1 MPGRIGVPG
10 VRVHEIGTGHILCDL
25 KVDTQGGKGGVGAR
39 QLGRH
44 EIGVDIGLV
53 PRHPEAANHD
63 IEPVTKRPYE
73 LGDVNAS
80 TPVDLG
86 RIFTTDQVNAHAMTL
101 LHGHR
106 ARGPV
111 SLAPARHVAYCWL
124 MAPQKVFGIVL
135 AGGEG
140 KRLMPLTADRAKPAV
155 PFGGGY
161 RLIDFALSNL
171 INSGLRQI
179 VVLTQYKSHSL
190 DRHVSQTW
198 RLSGLL
204 DAYVASVP
212 AQQRLGK
219 RWFSGSADAILQSL
233 NLVRDEKPDI
243 VVVVG
248 ADHVYRMDFSQMVDA
263 HIASGLG
270 LTVAAIRQPIALADQ
285 FGVIEVEAK
294 DPTRIAAFHEKPQK
308 PVGLADS
315 PGEVLASM
323 GNYVFDAEV
332 LIDAVI
338 RDGER
343 SDSNHDMG
351 GDIVPD
357 FVSRGLAGV
366 YDLNRNQVPG
376 STDRDRFYWRDV
388 GTIESFY
395 DAHQDLIS
403 ALPIFNL
410 YNRDWPIFSQQLNS
424 PPAKFVRDAR
434 GYLGT
439 MIDSIVSLGSLL
451 SGAHIERSVLGPWT
465 TVESGAMVVDSVVFE
480 RARIMPNAVVRKAIL
495 DKDVVVEAGAT
506 VGVDH
511 DADRARGF
519 TVTETGITV
528 VGKGVRVTP

>member
-1 MPGRIGVPG
+1 M
-10 VRVHEIGTGHILCDL
+10 
-25 KVDTQGGKGGVGAR
+25 
-39 QLGRH
+39 
-44 EIGVDIGLV
+44 
-53 PRHPEAANHD
+53 
-63 IEPVTKRPYE
+63 
-73 LGDVNAS
+73 AS
-80 TPVDLG
+80 KK
-86 RIFTTDQVNAHAMTL
+86 I
-101 LHGHR
+101 
-106 ARGPV
+106 
-111 SLAPARHVAYCWL
+111 
-124 MAPQKVFGIVL
+124 FGIVL

-198 RLSGLL
+198 RLSGMLN
-204 DAYVASVP
+204 AYVASVP

-233 NLVRDEKPDI
+233 NLLRDEKPDI
-243 VVVVG
+243 VIVVG
-248 ADHVYRMDFSQMVDA
+248 ADHVYRMDFSQMIDA
-263 HIASGLG
+263 HIESGLG

-285 FGVIEVEAK
+285 FGVIEVDAAN
-294 DPTRIAAFHEKPQK
+294 PGRIAAFHEKPQK
-308 PVGLADS
+308 AVGLADS
-315 PGEVLASM
+315 PTEVLASM
-323 GNYVFDAEV
+323 GNYIFDADV
-332 LIDAVI
+332 LIDAVQ

-366 YDLNRNQVPG
+366 YDLNLNEVPG
-376 STDRDRFYWRDV
+376 STERDRFYWRDV
-388 GTIESFY
+388 GTIESFF

-410 YNRDWPIFSQQLNS
+410 YNREWPIFSQQLNS
-424 PPAKFVRDAR
+424 PPAKFVRDAK
-434 GYLGT
+434 GNNGT
-439 MIDSIVSLGSLL
+439 TIDSIVSLGCVV
-451 SGAHIERSVLGPWT
+451 SGAHIERSVIGPWT
-465 TVESGAMVVDSVVFE
+465 NIDSGAIVTDAVVFE
-480 RARIMPNAVVRKAIL
+480 RVRIGPNAVVRRAIL
-495 DKDVVVEAGAT
+495 DKDVVISEGAA
-506 VGVDH
+506 VGVDQ

-528 VGKGVRVTP
+528 VGKGVVVS